1 MFSSRAIRSWFGQA
15 IKMQS
20 LSNDFRGIS
29 ISNTTTHS
37 TRVCVAILKVK
48 AFFWVV
54 FINTRSVF
62 KCLSPHNLGPQIS
75 IVYVILYQILAER
88 YRQRF
93 PLGSAYV
100 SSYESKPTLNVRSE
114 RNKRHTSLSFV
125 EAVDQDPI
133 LTTEELLPA
142 YRVAGDAFIGKMK
155 ALFLVLDDDE
165 AKKQPWKS
173 SSQKKNQKKKHQ
185 ASGEGSTDIKRKP
198 MPATQ

>member
-1 MFSSRAIRSWFGQA
+1 
-15 IKMQS
+15 
-20 LSNDFRGIS
+20 
-29 ISNTTTHS
+29 
-37 TRVCVAILKVK
+37 
-48 AFFWVV
+48 
-54 FINTRSVF
+54 
-62 KCLSPHNLGPQIS
+62 
-75 IVYVILYQILAER
+75 LAER
-88 YRQRF
+88 YRKRF

-100 SSYESKPTLNVRSE
+100 SSYESRPTLNVRSE

-142 YRVAGDAFIGKMK
+142 YRIAGDAFIGKMK

-173 SSQKKNQKKKHQ
+173 GSQKKNQNQKKKRQ
-185 ASGEGSTDIKRKP
+185 ASGEGSSGTSDIKRKP